1 MKKIAI
7 AAAAVIFV
15 LPVSAF
21 AVKNDERP
29 VLPVGGISAEFIK
42 METSSGIPD
51 ISLFE
56 NNVCD
61 EGGAENVTPADFYS
75 YGGDYAYQYYKSSG
89 NEAKVFLYEQILES
103 CKTIS
108 TTKENYADIY
118 TVYDY
123 GMVIDGALSIN
134 LTKMQRDYPEQ
145 VIILDEEKYK
155 LTANDVAEVYF
166 MFRNDHPE
174 YYWLLD
180 SCAAQDNKLLMLLNE
195 DYNDYEKRFEVDEL
209 ISENINACLSSVK
222 PSEPQSDQQTVK
234 LVYDYIAGL
243 VEYGFDETGQPLDT
257 AYAHSITGVFDGD
270 PETDVVCEGYAKA
283 FQLILNALDIDNIY
297 VTGNAYNG
305 VEWGGHAWNMVRM
318 DDGQYYN
325 FDITW
330 DDSGNTVT
338 YRYFAAGN
346 WFNGDHV
353 PGSPEETSVDFLY
366 ELPQAPNKDYEI
378 EDPYLANME
387 CEAAATEN
395 GTYTFE
401 VEFDDHVENSIAV
414 AACYDSQGRL
424 IEIKMV
430 EVNGTHAEIN
440 GVEVGT
446 DAADVTVMAWLDG
459 SNTPIAPCV
468 EFNVASSEEDQ

>member
-1 MKKIAI
+1 MEKIAI
-7 AAAAVIFV
+7 AAAAAFFV
-15 LPVSAF
+15 LPLSSF
-21 AVKNDERP
+21 AAGIEEKP
-29 VLPVGGISAEFIK
+29 VLPVGRAGTDTIRLEVGDVSD
-42 METSSGIPD
+42 G

-56 NNVCD
+56 DDSYD
-61 EGGAENVTPADFYS
+61 EEHTQQAEFYNYGS
-75 YGGDYAYQYYKSSG
+75 YYAYKD
-89 NEAKVFLYEQILES
+89 FEQRSNPKARQKIYTDILEN
-103 CKTIS
+103 CKQIS
-108 TTKENYADIY
+108 ISGRDL
-118 TVYDY
+118 
-123 GMVIDGALSIN
+123 LSIETIGN
-134 LTKMQRDYPEQ
+134 SISSQTIKEYSEQ
-145 VIILDEEKYK
+145 FVIIPRNITIDELNEI
-155 LTANDVAEVYF
+155 YF

-174 YYWLLD
+174 YYWLPSVCYYVESKD
-180 SCAAQDNKLLMLLNE
+180 SILLMLMLSDEYNE
-195 DYNDYEKRFEVDEL
+195 ADERSYMDSVIEANVMKCITDIYE
-209 ISENINACLSSVK
+209 
-222 PSEPQSDQQTVK
+222 SEPRTDQQTVK

-338 YRYFAAGN
+338 YRYFAAGS
-346 WFNGDHV
+346 WFNKDHV
-353 PGSPEETSVDFLY
+353 PGSSEETSVDFLY
-366 ELPQAPNKDYEI
+366 ELPQVPNKDYEI